1 MDFHPE
7 LADGD
12 DGGPGTI
19 VFGLSAIRNVGE
31 GLVELLLAERDAN
44 GPFADFFDFCE
55 RVDTQV
61 LNKRTI
67 EAMIKAGAFDSLGHP
82 RQGLLMV
89 FEQIIDQVVA
99 RRRERDMG
107 IMTLFG
113 DAEGGDVFDE
123 RIAVPA
129 VEFDKSRRLAN
140 EKEMLGLYISDHP
153 LLGVEAALRR
163 RCDATIADT
172 ETLDDGAVRN
182 IGGVITGLQKKWT
195 KKGELMAVFVLEDL
209 VGSIEVMV
217 FPRTMQEIGYKL
229 EDDTVVMIRG
239 RLDKRDDAPKLICME
254 VELFD
259 ADQAGDAPPLR
270 VRVPSAGLRPQLVA
284 ALKSL
289 LAEHPGDSEVFI
301 HLGAEKVIRLPDDFS
316 VDPQHGLVAE
326 LRVLLGAD
334 AVLV

>member
-1 MDFHPE
+1 
-7 LADGD
+7 
-12 DGGPGTI
+12 
-19 VFGLSAIRNVGE
+19 
-31 GLVELLLAERDAN
+31 
-44 GPFADFFDFCE
+44 
-55 RVDTQV
+55 
-61 LNKRTI
+61 
-67 EAMIKAGAFDSLGHP
+67 
-82 RQGLLMV
+82 MV

-123 RIAVPA
+123 RIAIPD

-163 RCDATIADT
+163 RCDATIADA

-217 FPRTMQEIGYKL
+217 FPRTMQEIGHKL
-229 EDDTVVMIRG
+229 EDDKVVMIRG

-259 ADQAGDAPPLR
+259 ADQISDAPPLR
-270 VRVPSAGLRPQLVA
+270 VRVSSAGLRPQLVA
-284 ALKSL
+284 ALEVAARRASRRFRGVHPPGCREGDPPARRLQRRPPERPCGRAARPARRGRCAGLSL
-289 LAEHPGDSEVFI
+289 TPCGNRSQLARRRRRDWTGRRCSERS
-301 HLGAEKVIRLPDDFS
+301 GACQAWRSRWRQRTARL
-316 VDPQHGLVAE
+316 
-326 LRVLLGAD
+326 
-334 AVLV
+334 